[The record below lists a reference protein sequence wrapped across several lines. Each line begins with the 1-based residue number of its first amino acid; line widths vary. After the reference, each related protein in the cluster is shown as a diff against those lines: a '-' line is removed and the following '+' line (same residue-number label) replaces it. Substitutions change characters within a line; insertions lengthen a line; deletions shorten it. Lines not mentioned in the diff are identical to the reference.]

1 MLAIYV
7 EATADETELRILK
20 QFRKHIPR
28 LPESMSLP
36 DACAALWRSG
46 AGRDRKVLVVIDQFE
61 QWLRTH
67 TDFSAT
73 ALVSALRQCDGG
85 RLQII
90 LLVRDDFFAS
100 VNRLF
105 RELEDPLVEG
115 RNYALVD
122 RFDRQHACKVLTAF
136 GRAYGKLDNE
146 LSTSQE
152 QFSPARAAQFNE
164 LRGEVMLSLAKA
176 RADGDF
182 ESRLQLITLRDQLS
196 AQAAK
201 EGLRLDSGFRF
212 VLA

>member
-28 LPESMSLP
+28 LPENISLP
-36 DACAALWRSG
+36 DACAELRRSG

-61 QWLRTH
+61 QWLHAH
-67 TDFSAT
+67 TDLSLT

-85 RLQII
+85 RLQFI

-136 GRAYGKLDNE
+136 GRAYGKLDDE
-146 LSTSQE
+146 LIHV
-152 QFSPARAAQFNE
+152 ARAVHFSSGRRAGR
-164 LRGEVMLSLAKA
+164 RGQSHQ
-176 RADGDF
+176 RA
-182 ESRLQLITLRDQLS
+182 
-196 AQAAK
+196 A
-201 EGLRLDSGFRF
+201 
-212 VLA
+212 VLVCRHDEDAPVDPQEPR